1 MMHQASRLILACSAA
16 ISVVLAACGPTGG
29 TPAPAA
35 TTAPKAA
42 APTTA
47 PAAQPTAAT
56 QAKPAAQSGAASSS
70 DWNAVVEAAKR
81 EGVLAISSHAG
92 SGYEKYLEEVKKA
105 LPEIRVEGTNMRAS
119 DFTARVV
126 TEQKNGSYLWDV
138 HMGPVSN
145 IYTVMTPAGGLDPI
159 KPYLDA
165 LPAELKDNSVWAG
178 GFELYTDPANPV
190 TLITQLAESG
200 GVYVNRELVPE
211 GINKPEDLLDPKWKG
226 KIAVYDPT
234 VSNGG
239 SMSLSGLQ
247 ATKGTEFVK
256 KLIIDNDARYVET
269 ARQLTEWIAQGRYP
283 IAFGADDTY
292 LAELKQQGVGAK
304 VERNKEFATY
314 ALASGISVLKNA
326 PHPNAVKL
334 YLNWALSREGQDAW
348 ARLASVDSSSRRLDV
363 ELYHPEGAADYKNM
377 QKYTAIQGTASGDAS
392 LKATLDVTKSK

>member
-1 MMHQASRLILACSAA
+1 VSSL
-16 ISVVLAACGPTGG
+16 VLAACGQPSG
-29 TPAPAA
+29 TTAPAA
-35 TTAPKAA
+35 TAAPKTA
-42 APTTA
+42 A

-56 QAKPAAQSGAASSS
+56 QAKPAAPSGAAASS
-70 DWNAVVEAAKR
+70 DWNTVVEAAKQ
-81 EGVLAISSHAG
+81 EGALVISSHAG

-105 LPEIRVEGTNMRAS
+105 LPEIRVEATNMRAS

-126 TEQKNGSYLWDV
+126 TEQKNGQFLWDV

-145 IYTVMTPAGGLDPI
+145 IFTVMTPAGGLEPI

-165 LPAELKDNSVWAG
+165 LPAELKDNAVWAG

-200 GVYVNRELVPE
+200 GIYVNLELAPE
-211 GINKPEDLLDPKWKG
+211 GISKPEDLLDPKWKG

-247 ATKGTEFVK
+247 ASKGTEFVRQ
-256 KLIIDNDARYVET
+256 LIMDNDARYVET

-283 IAFGADDTY
+283 IAFGVDDTY

-314 ALASGISVLKNA
+314 ALASGVSVLKNA

-334 YLNWALSREGQDAW
+334 YLNWALSHAGQDAW

-363 ELYHPEGAADYKNM
+363 ETYHPNGAADYKNM
-377 QKYTAIQGTASGDAS
+377 GKYTAIQGTASGDAS
-392 LKATLDVTKSK
+392 LKATLEVTKAK